1 MHTIC
6 PSLLKRSIHIVVV
19 GCGGTGSTI
28 ASGLPYLHQSMLAT
42 GHPGGLDVT
51 LIDGDRISATNCVR
65 QPFSEG
71 EIGLFK
77 SVVLVRRLNLFWNL
91 EWKAVPKHLDR
102 STGLP
107 HPIDFIIGCVDSRA
121 ARAVINDLIGQRWTD
136 VRYWLDIGN
145 NAESGQFVLGQPLNG
160 RNRRKAQR
168 LRTIA
173 ELFPEIVDP
182 SLDGDSQP
190 SCSAA
195 EALDRQHPFINQTIA
210 NHALALLS
218 RLFRCGSIS
227 YHGGFLSLSSGSSLG
242 LRAEPD
248 VWKRMIAR
256 DRKKLPPRIDSTIQ
270 GFRAELARS

>member
-6 PSLLKRSIHIVVV
+6 PSLLKRPVQIVVV

-51 LIDGDRISATNCVR
+51 LMDGDRISATNCVR
-65 QPFSEG
+65 QPFSET
-71 EIGLFK
+71 EVGLFK

-107 HPIDFIIGCVDSRA
+107 NPIDFIIGCVDSRG
-121 ARAVINDLIGQRWTD
+121 ARGVINELIGQRWTD

-160 RNRRKAQR
+160 RNRRKAHR

-173 ELFPEIVDP
+173 ELFPEIVDA
-182 SLDGDSQP
+182 SLDDNSQP

-195 EALDRQHPFINQTIA
+195 EALDRQHPFINQTLA
-210 NHALALLS
+210 YHALALLS

-242 LRAEPD
+242 LRAEPGL
-248 VWKRMIAR
+248 WKSMTAR
-256 DRKKLPPRIDSTIQ
+256 NRKKLPPQINPQPEIQ
-270 GFRAELARS
+270 Y

>member
-19 GCGGTGSTI
+19 GCGGTGSAI

-102 STGLP
+102 SMGLP
-107 HPIDFIIGCVDSRA
+107 HPTDFIIGCVDSRA

-160 RNRRKAQR
+160 RNRRRAQR

-182 SLDGDSQP
+182 SLDDRSQP

-195 EALDRQHPFINQTIA
+195 EALDRQHPFINQTLA

-218 RLFRCGSIS
+218 RLFRHGSVG

-242 LRAEPD
+242 LRAEPA
-248 VWKRMIAR
+248 VWKRLIAR
-256 DRKKLPPRIDSTIQ
+256 NRKKLPPRIDRPAGSSV
-270 GFRAELARS
+270 LN